1 MTNLQKGILL
11 TITSAIM
18 LATMGLFFKL
28 INTDINSYEK
38 LLARGLGLVI
48 VATILVKQA
57 RAKARQRAL
66 ADASL
71 KPDQVEAAVAAI
83 SYFGHKKNQP
93 LLLMRSLFGGAAML
107 VMIYTLNTLSLAD
120 SDMLVKLNMV
130 FLIILSALFLKEKAT
145 WVHYLVVAICIP
157 GLALI
162 IKPGFDNPHTHVY
175 YIGLGGTLMVSI
187 AYLCIRY
194 LTTKQQG
201 EHPATIMLHLSLVI
215 IATMAVPAYLHH
227 DGFSGKGLQYFYL
240 FLASLCSA
248 FGQIALTFSFK
259 FAPAKE
265 VSVYNYCSLIFNALI
280 GFIIFGTIPDI
291 FSVLGYSII
300 VGCGV
305 FLYFYNRN
313 LTKRLPT
320 PTSAQ

>member
-11 TITSAIM
+11 TITSAIF

-38 LLARGLGLVI
+38 LLARGIGLLI
-48 VATILVKQA
+48 VATILVRNA
-57 RAKARQRAL
+57 RVKAATSGG
-66 ADASL
+66 DVS
-71 KPDQVEAAVAAI
+71 KI
-83 SYFGHKKNQP
+83 SYLGHKANQP
-93 LLLMRSLFGGAAML
+93 LLIMRSFFGGAAML

-120 SDMLVKLNMV
+120 SDMLIKLNMV

-162 IKPGFDNPHTHVY
+162 IKPGFDNPNTHVY
-175 YIGLGGTLMVSI
+175 YIGLLGTLMVSI

-194 LTTKQQG
+194 LTTRENG

-215 IATMAVPAYLHH
+215 IITMLVPAYTHH
-227 DGFSGKGLQYFYL
+227 EGFAGKGLQYFYL
-240 FLASLCSA
+240 FLASCCSA
-248 FGQIALTFSFK
+248 AGQIALTFSFK

-265 VSVYNYCSLIFNALI
+265 VSVYNYCSLIFNAII
-280 GFIIFGTIPDI
+280 GFMIFGTIPDI
-291 FSVLGYSII
+291 YSVLGYGII
-300 VGCGV
+300 VGCGI

-313 LTKRLPT
+313 LAKRPPT